1 MGQGRNGKKKKKKV
15 GMEDNNGKVRVNNR
29 KV

>member
-1 MGQGRNGKKKKKKV
+1 MGQGRNGKKKKKV